1 MKRDNFSIKS
11 IIWSVYAPSFLLSM
25 GQGLLIP
32 VLPIF
37 ARDTFQS
44 GDLLIG
50 FLIAARHFGTM
61 GFDVPAGLLVGR
73 FGLNRTMVAGV
84 VLFGISAIFAGLSG
98 NFSLLL
104 FSRLLAGAS
113 FALWSI
119 SRHAYI
125 ASVIPNEN
133 RGKALSLFGGL
144 GRIATIIGPLIGGI
158 LAQFVSIR
166 APFFFQAFIAGL
178 TLILITTTS
187 RKLEFNDK
195 KSNEGYLIDLRNTF
209 IDNRNAYLTAG
220 MAAVALQFLR
230 ASREIVIPLWG
241 DNLGLRKDEIGYIT
255 TLSFAVDS
263 LMFPIAG
270 FIMDKFGRRYTGIPA
285 FIILGFSLVLIGT
298 VDNPLMFLTSYSTLI
313 LSAIMSGIGNGISSG
328 LVLTIGSDLSPPN
341 NRGGFLGIWRL
352 ISDGGGAAG
361 PTVMGIIANSY
372 SLATASFSSGI
383 IAITG
388 IIFLRFFVKE
398 TLEKNNSKTE
408 N

>member
-1 MKRDNFSIKS
+1 MKKDNFSIKS

-113 FALWSI
+113 FAIWSI

-133 RGKALSLFGGL
+133 RGTALSLFGGL

-187 RKLEFNDK
+187 RNLEFNDK

-241 DNLGLRKDEIGYIT
+241 DNIGLRKDEIGYIT